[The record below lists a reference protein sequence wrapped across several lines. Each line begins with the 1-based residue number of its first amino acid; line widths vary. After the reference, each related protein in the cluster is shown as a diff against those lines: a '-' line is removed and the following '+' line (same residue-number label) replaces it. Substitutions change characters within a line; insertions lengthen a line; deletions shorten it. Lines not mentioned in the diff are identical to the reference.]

1 MGYSDKREAQ
11 KFHFKNNDSLYSCV
25 VILSVN
31 NENTL
36 IIGMWRVNI
45 IANIK
50 RQRFHS
56 FSLNLSYQFPIFM
69 LLVNSSVDLNVKV
82 VQSMSSISC
91 FTLGVTCFQF

>member
-50 RQRFHS
+50 RQRF
-56 FSLNLSYQFPIFM
+56 
-69 LLVNSSVDLNVKV
+69 V
-82 VQSMSSISC
+82 VSISY
-91 FTLGVTCFQF
+91 FHALNKFLR

>member
-36 IIGMWRVNI
+36 IISMWRVNI

-50 RQRFHS
+50 RQRFHR
-56 FSLNLSYQFPIFM
+56 F
-69 LLVNSSVDLNVKV
+69 V
-82 VQSMSSISC
+82 VSISY
-91 FTLGVTCFQF
+91 FHALSEFLR

>member
-11 KFHFKNNDSLYSCV
+11 KFRFKNNDSLYSCV

-31 NENTL
+31 TENTL

-50 RQRFHS
+50 RQRS
-56 FSLNLSYQFPIFM
+56 LSYQFPIFM

-91 FTLGVTCFQF
+91 LTFGVTCFQF

>member
-31 NENTL
+31 TENTL

-50 RQRFHS
+50 RH
-56 FSLNLSYQFPIFM
+56 
-69 LLVNSSVDLNVKV
+69 V
-82 VQSMSSISC
+82 VSISY
-91 FTLGVTCFQF
+91 FPALNKFLSLFER

>member
-50 RQRFHS
+50 RQRFH
-56 FSLNLSYQFPIFM
+56 NLSYQFPIFM
-69 LLVNSSVDLNVKV
+69 LLINSSVDLNVKV
-82 VQSMSSISC
+82 VQNMSSISC
-91 FTLGVTCFQF
+91 PTFGVTCFQF

>member
-31 NENTL
+31 TENTL

-45 IANIK
+45 TANIK
-50 RQRFHS
+50 RER
-56 FSLNLSYQFPIFM
+56 
-69 LLVNSSVDLNVKV
+69 
-82 VQSMSSISC
+82 
-91 FTLGVTCFQF
+91 

>member
-31 NENTL
+31 TENTL

-56 FSLNLSYQFPIFM
+56 LSYQFPIFM
-69 LLVNSSVDLNVKV
+69 PLIN
-82 VQSMSSISC
+82 
-91 FTLGVTCFQF
+91 